1 MLPAGID
8 IAGTAAMPMPA
19 STIPSI
25 VVTWRVSQILGR
37 AGVRCASSRSSS
49 VRLPE
54 TDPANIILFK
64 IRLPA

>member
-25 VVTWRVSQILGR
+25 VVTWRVSQILAAPASDAPAPVKQHPV
-37 AGVRCASSRSSS
+37 AG
-49 VRLPE
+49 
-54 TDPANIILFK
+54 DP
-64 IRLPA
+64 IRPI